1 MSGLYFQTFEDEV
14 VLGCVEIVPG
24 RKCSLSDS
32 PVLGHHRLQVP
43 GRDAPVEGSVAPSRS
58 QHQVLVRSQEGD
70 AGEPPGGGA
79 GHLVQGGRHLPIG
92 GEVETPAGQQDA
104 AVAGHCHHLAG
115 LLHHQTGHAALLD
128 EGDEA
133 EVSVRLTSAG
143 VAAVVDHPEVELHLV
158 LPADLAQS
166 QCEASEPRLA
176 LREVTE
182 DQRELWESDMECVD
196 KLC

>member
-1 MSGLYFQTFEDEV
+1 MSGLYFQTFEDEF
-14 VLGCVEIVPG
+14 VLGCVEIVPR
-24 RKCSLSDS
+24 RKSSLSDS

-92 GEVETPAGQQDA
+92 GEVETPAGQKDA

-133 EVSVRLTSAG
+133 EVSVRLTRPG
-143 VAAVVDHPEVELHLV
+143 VAAVVDHPEVELDLV
-158 LPADLAQS
+158 LTGDPAQPRR
-166 QCEASEPRLA
+166 EMSEPSLA
-176 LREVTE
+176 VREVAQHE
-182 DQRELWESDMECVD
+182 RDLWQPE
-196 KLC
+196 